1 MEEKNPW
8 KNLLPSEASSSEE
21 ITKKSLRACYLRI
34 RQFFARG
41 LYYKASMIV
50 N

>member
-21 ITKKSLRACYLRI
+21 ITKNPFELVTLEFDSFSPGVYIIKPL
-34 RQFFARG
+34 
-41 LYYKASMIV
+41 
-50 N
+50 